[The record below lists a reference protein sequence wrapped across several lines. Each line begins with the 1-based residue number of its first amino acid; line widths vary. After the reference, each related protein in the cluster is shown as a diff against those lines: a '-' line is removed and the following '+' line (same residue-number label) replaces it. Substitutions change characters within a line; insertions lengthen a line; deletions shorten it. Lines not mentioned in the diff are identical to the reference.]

1 MISINTPEKENA
13 THKEPASV
21 KVIKVSSVR
30 DKKIRFNVL
39 VDDAMY
45 IYGMMYIEYEKDGK
59 QGAFI
64 SFPRYQGSDSQY
76 YNICWFRISEELQS
90 NIEKQLQDMINT
102 KD

>member
-39 VDDAMY
+39 VDDAVY
-45 IYGMMYIEYEKDGK
+45 IYGKDGK

-64 SFPRYQGSDSQY
+64 SFPRYQGSDGQY